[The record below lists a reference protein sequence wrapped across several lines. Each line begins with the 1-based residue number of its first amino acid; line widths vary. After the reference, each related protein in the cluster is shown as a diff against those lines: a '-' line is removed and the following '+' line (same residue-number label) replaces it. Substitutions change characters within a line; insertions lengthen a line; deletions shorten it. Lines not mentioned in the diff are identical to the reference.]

1 MIPCAYI
8 NKRLTHSEAHLEH
21 SQTSKIEPIVEMVS
35 GLEPLTIFANS
46 SILDVWLASKY
57 ASVYI

>member
-46 SILDVWLASKY
+46 SILDV
-57 ASVYI
+57 